1 MKSAVR
7 VSIRWCVACLLG
19 TLASVATA
27 APKSGQK
34 IAAKKTFP
42 ASDWEKRNYDKSKP
56 GDFVEYRNDAGK
68 LIEHREVV
76 EVGDH
81 SLVIKVTNETFGKP
95 HTELQRYDFTLK
107 DQKLGHGATL
117 RSSDDKIK
125 VAGKMQDVKLEE
137 EVLKDKPYK
146 QTWYLDDVPLGHMVQ
161 TGDGSGK
168 LRMILS
174 EYGHG
179 K

>member
-1 MKSAVR
+1 MNAAVH
-7 VSIRWCVACLLG
+7 VVIRLWVVGLLVI
-19 TLASVATA
+19 LASVATA

-34 IAAKKTFP
+34 IAGKKVFP
-42 ASDWEKRNYDKSKP
+42 ASDWEKRNYDKSTP

-95 HTELQRYDFTLK
+95 HTELLRYDFTLK
-107 DQKLGHGATL
+107 DEKLGHGASL

-125 VAGKMQDVKLEE
+125 VAGKMRDVKLEE
-137 EVLKDKPYK
+137 EVYNDKAYK
-146 QTWYLDDVPLGHMVQ
+146 RTWYLDDVPLGHMVQ

-174 EYGHG
+174 DYGRG